1 MKIDL
6 YIDFDGVILDT
17 MTKSYD
23 ELKKENIDIKDQEK
37 VMEFFRNTD
46 WKKLIDETEQIN
58 DSINEIKKICASK
71 KFNVYI
77 LTHVNSTNEMIAKIK
92 YLHKNLPQ
100 VTVVSVPKEIPKTEV
115 VNPSAAILIDDY
127 SGNIK
132 EWQKKL
138 GIGIKFVKEL
148 EGSDYPEI
156 THLSEVIDM
165 FNQ

>member
-1 MKIDL
+1 MKQL

-17 MTKSYD
+17 MTKSYE
-23 ELKKENIDIKDQEK
+23 ELNQRGIDLRDQEK
-37 VMEFFRNTD
+37 VMDFFRELD
-46 WKKLIDETEQIN
+46 WKKLIEETEPIN

-77 LTHVNSTNEMIAKIK
+77 LTHINSTNEMVEKIK

-100 VTVVSVPKEIPKTEV
+100 VTIVSVPKEIPKTEV
-115 VNPSAAILIDDY
+115 VNASAAILIDDY

-156 THLSEVIDM
+156 THLSQVIDM

>member
-1 MKIDL
+1 MKQL

-17 MTKSYD
+17 ISKTYTEIEKQGID
-23 ELKKENIDIKDQEK
+23 KKNQDK
-37 VMEFFRNTD
+37 VIEYFKNVD
-46 WKKLIDETEQIN
+46 WEKLIEETDQIN

-77 LTHVNSTNEMIAKIK
+77 LTHINSTNEMIAKIK
-92 YLHKNLPQ
+92 YLHKVLPQ
-100 VTVVSVPKEIPKTEV
+100 VTVVSVPKQIPKTEV

-138 GIGIKFVKEL
+138 GIGIKFVKEK
-148 EGSDYPEI
+148 ENGDYPEI
-156 THLSEVIDM
+156 TFLSEVIDM

>member
-1 MKIDL
+1 MIQL
-6 YIDFDGVILDT
+6 YTDFDGVILDT
-17 MTKSYD
+17 ISKTYTEIEKQGID
-23 ELKKENIDIKDQEK
+23 KKNQDK
-37 VMEFFRNTD
+37 VIEYFKNVD
-46 WKKLIDETEQIN
+46 WEKLIEETDQIN

-77 LTHVNSTNEMIAKIK
+77 LTHINSTNEMIAKIK
-92 YLHKNLPQ
+92 YLHKVLPQ
-100 VTVVSVPKEIPKTEV
+100 VTVVSVPKQIPKTEV

-138 GIGIKFVKEL
+138 GIGIKFVKEK
-148 EGSDYPEI
+148 ENGDYPEI
-156 THLSEVIDM
+156 TFLSEVIDM

>member
-1 MKIDL
+1 MKQL

-17 MTKSYD
+17 MTRSYE
-23 ELKKENIDIKDQEK
+23 ELNKRGIDLKDQEK
-37 VMEFFRNTD
+37 VMAFFRELD
-46 WKKLIDETEQIN
+46 WKKLIEETEPIN

-77 LTHVNSTNEMIAKIK
+77 LTHINSTNEMVEKIK

-100 VTVVSVPKEIPKTEV
+100 VTIVSVPKEIPKTEV
-115 VNPSAAILIDDY
+115 VNASAAILIDDY

-156 THLSEVIDM
+156 THLSAVTDM
-165 FNQ
+165 FNY

>member
-1 MKIDL
+1 MKQL
-6 YIDFDGVILDT
+6 YIDVDGVILDT
-17 MTKSYD
+17 MSKTYD
-23 ELKKENIDIKDQEK
+23 ELEKQGIDKNEQEK
-37 VMEFFRNTD
+37 VMEYFRKVD
-46 WKKLIDETEQIN
+46 WEKLIEETEQIN

-77 LTHVNSTNEMIAKIK
+77 LTHINSTKEMIAKIK
-92 YLHKNLPQ
+92 YLHNVLPQ
-100 VTVVSVPKEIPKTEV
+100 VTIVSVPKQIPKTEV
-115 VNPSAAILIDDY
+115 VNASAAILIDDY

-138 GIGIKFVKEL
+138 GIGIKFVKEK
-148 EGSDYPEI
+148 ENGDYPEI

>member
-1 MKIDL
+1 MKQL

-17 MTKSYD
+17 MTKTYE
-23 ELKKENIDIKDQEK
+23 ELKKEKIDFKDQEK
-37 VMEFFRNTD
+37 VQEYFRNID
-46 WKKLIDETEQIN
+46 WKKLIEETSEIN
-58 DSINEIKKICASK
+58 DSINEIKKICESK

-77 LTHVNSTNEMIAKIK
+77 LTHINSTSEMIEKIK

>member
-1 MKIDL
+1 MKQL

-17 MTKSYD
+17 MTKSYE
-23 ELKKENIDIKDQEK
+23 ELKKENIDRKDQDK
-37 VMEFFRNTD
+37 VMEFFRNLD
-46 WKKLIDETEQIN
+46 WKKLIEETEEIN
-58 DSINEIKKICASK
+58 DSINEIKKICDSK

-77 LTHVNSTNEMIAKIK
+77 LTHVNSTNEMIEKIK
-92 YLHKNLPQ
+92 YLHKKLPL

-138 GIGIKFVKEL
+138 CIGIKFVKEL

>member
-1 MKIDL
+1 MKQL

-58 DSINEIKKICASK
+58 DSIYEIKKICDSK

-77 LTHVNSTNEMIAKIK
+77 LTHINSTNEMIAKIK

>member
-1 MKIDL
+1 MKNL

-17 MTKSYD
+17 MTKSYK
-23 ELKKENIDIKDQEK
+23 ELEKEGIDKKNQEQ
-37 VMEFFRNTD
+37 VMEFFRNID
-46 WKKLIDETEQIN
+46 WERLISETEQIN

-77 LTHVNSTNEMIAKIK
+77 LTHVNSTNEMIEKIK
-92 YLHKNLPQ
+92 YLHKALPQ

-115 VNPSAAILIDDY
+115 VNPSAAILVDDY

-165 FNQ
+165 FS

>member
-1 MKIDL
+1 MKQL

-17 MTKSYD
+17 MTKSYK
-23 ELKKENIDIKDQEK
+23 ELEKEGIDKKDQEK
-37 VMEFFRNTD
+37 VMEFFRNTN
-46 WKKLIDETEQIN
+46 WQKLIEETEEIN

-77 LTHVNSTNEMIAKIK
+77 LTHINSTNEMVAKIK
-92 YLHKNLPQ
+92 YLHKKLPQ

-138 GIGIKFVKEL
+138 GIGIKFVKTL
-148 EGSDYPEI
+148 ENGDYPEI
-156 THLSEVIDM
+156 TRLSEVIDM

>member
-1 MKIDL
+1 MKQL

-17 MTKSYD
+17 MTKTYE
-23 ELKKENIDIKDQEK
+23 ELKREKIDFNDQER
-37 VMEFFRNTD
+37 VQEYFRNID
-46 WKKLIDETEQIN
+46 WKKLIEETDEIN

-77 LTHVNSTNEMIAKIK
+77 LTHINSTNEMIEKIK

>member
-1 MKIDL
+1 MKQL

-17 MTKSYD
+17 MSKTYE
-23 ELKKENIDIKDQEK
+23 ELEKLGIDKKDQK
-37 VMEFFRNTD
+37 RVMQYFRDAD
-46 WKKLIDETEQIN
+46 WKKLIEETKEIN

-71 KFNVYI
+71 KFNVYV
-77 LTHVNSTNEMIAKIK
+77 LTHINSTAEMVEKIK
-92 YLHKNLPQ
+92 YLHKKLPQ

-115 VNPSAAILIDDY
+115 VNPSAAILIDDF

>member
-1 MKIDL
+1 MKQL

-17 MTKSYD
+17 MTRSYE
-23 ELKKENIDIKDQEK
+23 ELKKENINIKNQEK
-37 VMEFFRNTD
+37 VMEFFRNLD
-46 WKKLIDETEQIN
+46 WKKLIEETDEIN
-58 DSINEIKKICASK
+58 DSINEIKKICDSK

-77 LTHVNSTNEMIAKIK
+77 LTHINSTNEMIEKIK

-100 VTVVSVPKEIPKTEV
+100 VTVVSVPKQIPKTEV

-156 THLSEVIDM
+156 THLSEVINM

>member
-1 MKIDL
+1 MKQL

-17 MTKSYD
+17 MAKTYE
-23 ELKKENIDIKDQEK
+23 ELDKLGIDIKDQK
-37 VMEFFRNTD
+37 RVMEYFRDAD
-46 WKKLIDETEQIN
+46 WKKLIEETEEIN

-77 LTHVNSTNEMIAKIK
+77 LTHINSTNEMVEKIK
-92 YLHKNLPQ
+92 YLHKVLPQ

-115 VNPSAAILIDDY
+115 VNPSAAILIDDF

>member
-1 MKIDL
+1 MKQL

-17 MTKSYD
+17 MSKTYKVL
-23 ELKKENIDIKDQEK
+23 EKENIDKKDSKK
-37 VMEFFRNTD
+37 VMEFFRNLD
-46 WKKLIDETEQIN
+46 WKKLIEETDEIN

-77 LTHVNSTNEMIAKIK
+77 LTHVNSTNEMVEKIK
-92 YLHKNLPQ
+92 YLHEKLPL
-100 VTVVSVPKEIPKTEV
+100 VTIVSVPKEIPKTEV
-115 VNPSAAILIDDY
+115 VNASAAILIDDY
-127 SGNIK
+127 SGNIR

-148 EGSDYPEI
+148 EGSEYPEI

-165 FNQ
+165 FN